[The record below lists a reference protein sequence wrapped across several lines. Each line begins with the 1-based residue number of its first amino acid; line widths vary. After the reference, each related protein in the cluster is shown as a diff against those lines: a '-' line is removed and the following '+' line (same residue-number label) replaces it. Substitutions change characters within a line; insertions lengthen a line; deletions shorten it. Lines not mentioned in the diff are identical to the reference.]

1 MFNLLQK
8 IKNNYVNN
16 YPNDNDILNNP
27 NITLINTN
35 CNTFRISILVIKDA
49 LESKDYDILNN
60 EYISVKDIFLLDKRN
75 NPFLNPTKMM
85 INNFI
90 YTIDA
95 RRELNNNIISDN
107 WKSFINYHLSNDFYE
122 QLIILTKYS
131 KSYKNIISRNKD
143 VKNNVNTFLN
153 LNCISPINYFNSNS
167 NLNIKEI
174 NSSTPFLG
182 WFFLKKDNDTS
193 IGGNLTILKKTI
205 KNTLD
210 NDSEEKKNKNEPIIS
225 VPYEKNT
232 FIIIAFENI
241 NQNLTPNPTQNDDN
255 IKLYYEFES
264 RNITFHSQRYIEFG
278 YKNKK

>member
-8 IKNNYVNN
+8 IKNNYEQT
-16 YPNDNDILNNP
+16 YINDNDILNNP

-75 NPFLNPTKMM
+75 NPFLNKNKMM

-107 WKSFINYHLSNDFYE
+107 WKSFINYNLSNDFYE
-122 QLIILTKYS
+122 QLIMLTKYS

-143 VKNNVNTFLN
+143 VRNKDVRNNVNTFLN

-167 NLNIKEI
+167 NSNSNLNLNIKEI

-210 NDSEEKKNKNEPIIS
+210 NDSEEIKNKNEPIIS

-241 NQNLTPNPTQNDDN
+241 NQNLTPNP
-255 IKLYYEFES
+255 I
-264 RNITFHSQRYIEFG
+264 
-278 YKNKK
+278 